1 MKYLKLFESWLNE
14 AKTNPESFKRFETK
28 LKSKGF
34 SVGEQSGTIWLTTNM
49 QYEQM
54 APNVTCSLELNFFD
68 SLNPSNKR
76 LMDGITLKPSM
87 NCGSGF
93 ADCRWTLDP
102 LEILTA
108 NETILQEAK
117 AVKELIKSKF
127 GEYVSK
133 YGWLYVVAGM
143 TYDVCFNGEWGSYW
157 DQGSTG
163 WDVKSLRK
171 TFSKEQIKTMKLNA
185 KSGLRVLEGITK
197 EIESMAKNLFKF
209 ELGVSGSL
217 PTAYKLCSS
226 LSKDKTPDRAL
237 YAKDLKSF
245 ISEVKGGRLDSTPTG
260 AGLNNDLYR
269 AIAYAMGKAIFIEM
283 LYDKK
288 SKLILDVAGIYGNTE
303 NKYKPEVLAKWG
315 DISNNMQM
323 ALGVNPKELNK
334 YAPDGTYGLA
344 PKKEEEMED
353 ETDYENEEGMEDG
366 MEDENNY

>member
-28 LKSKGF
+28 LKTKGF
-34 SVGEQSGTIWLTTNM
+34 SVGEDSGVIWANTILD
-49 QYEQM
+49 YAPM

-68 SLNPSNKR
+68 SKNPSNKR

-87 NCGSGF
+87 ICGS
-93 ADCRWTLDP
+93 ATTNCRWTLNP
-102 LEILTA
+102 IEVLTA
-108 NETILQEAK
+108 NETILQEAI

-127 GEYVSK
+127 AEYVSK
-133 YGWLYVVAGM
+133 YGWLYVDAGM
-143 TYDVCFNGEWGSYW
+143 TYDVCFNGKWGGYW
-157 DQGSTG
+157 EDGTTS
-163 WDVKSLRK
+163 WDVKPMRK
-171 TFSKEQIKTMKLNA
+171 TFSKEEIKTMKLNA
-185 KSGLRVLEGITK
+185 KAGLKVLEGITK
-197 EIESMAKNLFKF
+197 EIESMGKNLFKF
-209 ELGVSGSL
+209 ELGVSGAL

-226 LSKDKTPDRAL
+226 VSKDTTPNRAM
-237 YAKDLKSF
+237 YAKDLQNF
-245 ISEVKGGRLDSTPTG
+245 ITEVKKGYKDGSPTS

-269 AIAYAMGKAIFIEM
+269 AILYAMGKALLIEM

-288 SKLILDVAGIYGNTE
+288 SKLILDVAGIYGNSE
-303 NKYKPEVLAKWG
+303 NKYKPEILAKWG

-366 MEDENNY
+366 MEDENDN